1 MLINTSLIIILSK
14 PMAYFVN

>member
-1 MLINTSLIIILSK
+1 MLINTSLIINLSK